1 MVELNLSP
9 YLQEK
14 LKQAQNLQQQLE
26 NTLAQK
32 YQYDLKIKE
41 LAKTIE
47 ELNNIKDDSKIYKNV
62 GAILIE
68 VKDRAVLLK
77 ELQDEKETLEV
88 KSKTMEKQQKFL
100 EDKYKDIQAE
110 FAKAYGQ
117 KSESS

>member
-26 NTLAQK
+26 STLAQK
-32 YQYDLKIKE
+32 YQYDVKIKE

-47 ELNNIKDDSKIYKNV
+47 ELSKIKDDSKIYKNV

-68 VKDRAVLLK
+68 VKDRAILLK

-88 KSKTMEKQQKFL
+88 RSRTMEKQQKLL

>member
-1 MVELNLSP
+1 MDLNLSP

-41 LAKTIE
+41 LGKTIE
-47 ELNNIKDDSKIYKNV
+47 ELNSIKDNSKIYKNV
-62 GAILIE
+62 GSILIE
-68 VKDRAVLLK
+68 VKDKEALLK
-77 ELQDEKETLEV
+77 ELQEEKETYEV
-88 KSKTMEKQQKFL
+88 KSRTMEKQQKLL
-100 EDKYKDIQAE
+100 EDKYKEIQAE